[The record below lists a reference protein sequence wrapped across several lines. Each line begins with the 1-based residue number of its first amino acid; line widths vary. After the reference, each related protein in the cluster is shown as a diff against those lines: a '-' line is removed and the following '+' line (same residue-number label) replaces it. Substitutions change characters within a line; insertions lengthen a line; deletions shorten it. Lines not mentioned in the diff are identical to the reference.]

1 MRPSKPLCGLGG
13 GEVFTLFALGFVC
26 LTLPP
31 TRFFLL
37 SWSSPIAFCG
47 LACPVTHLL
56 SPRPLLCERPLGIDY
71 YLQVAILTPEGNNPP
86 STGKVAHTTGVYIQ
100 YPFQCK
106 AGVDSFR
113 SHKYHCRCRTYETY
127 GFSSLSE
134 KTTKSNCFQ
143 MSLRRQLTFFLVI

>member
-13 GEVFTLFALGFVC
+13 GEVFTLFALGVVC

-100 YPFQCK
+100 YSFQCK
-106 AGVDSFR
+106 VVRIHLGHTSTTVTVGPTRPTAFLPYPRRLQSLTVFR
-113 SHKYHCRCRTYETY
+113 CHYE
-127 GFSSLSE
+127 GS
-134 KTTKSNCFQ
+134 
-143 MSLRRQLTFFLVI
+143 